1 MTINGQSAA
10 GATVPDTKLARDA
23 TELMREAASNLIS
36 LHSRPL
42 SRWGSPPG
50 HGVPEDSI
58 RRMWTAFALPTA
70 PGIPEFTEPE
80 VALVTAGVEPPGH
93 EALVLRV
100 HLPRAA
106 ALLLEMVADDAHG
119 DSDAAAP
126 ALERDLELTG
136 PDSSLP
142 AALICVALGL
152 LYRQARHCPA
162 DTALAWEA
170 EGLPGEASE
179 PAPPP
184 GEPAWRGEPLTQSET
199 RVLRYLPTHMGTPE
213 IAAELY
219 ISANTVR
226 THQRHLYRKLGAH
239 SRHEA
244 VQHARALGL
253 LPASSAGHRTPA
265 AVRPHA
271 GATPPV

>member
-1 MTINGQSAA
+1 MTINVQSAA

-23 TELMREAASNLIS
+23 TELMREATSNLIN
-36 LHSRPL
+36 LRSRPV
-42 SRWGSPPG
+42 SWWRSPPG

-58 RRMWTAFALPTA
+58 RRLWTAIGLPAT
-70 PGIPEFTEPE
+70 PGIPELTEPE
-80 VALVTAGVEPPGH
+80 IALVTAGVELPGRD
-93 EALVLRV
+93 AFVLRL
-100 HLPRAA
+100 HLPWPA
-106 ALLLEMVADDAHG
+106 ALLLEMVADDAHTG
-119 DSDAAAP
+119 DLDAAAP
-126 ALERDLELTG
+126 ALERDLGLAG
-136 PDSSLP
+136 PDSALP

-152 LYRQARHCPA
+152 LYRHARRRPA
-162 DTALAWEA
+162 DAALAGEA
-170 EGLPGEASE
+170 AGLPGEASE

-184 GEPAWRGEPLTQSET
+184 GEPAWRGEPLTQSEA

-253 LPASSAGHRTPA
+253 LPGPAAGHRTQA
-265 AVRPHA
+265 AR
-271 GATPPV
+271 